1 MFPEDA
7 VAAEI
12 GQRARRGRRAAYAA
26 FGVQGLSFAAL
37 VTRIPEIQK
46 AHDLPDSTLALVLLA
61 VPVVAGVGSVLAGTL
76 MPRYG
81 SGPVL
86 RVAQPLVLLSVVAI
100 GIAPGDWALYAATA
114 LFGLFVGAVDASMNA
129 QAVTAETLYGKS
141 LLTGFHAVWSAAG
154 ILAGLWIALANR
166 VDLALGTGFAIPAA
180 IGLAVSLSGG
190 HRLYPR
196 EMESTGPSGDQLK
209 AAAKRVPWKPIVIIG
224 VAVTCMYIADSATS
238 SYSAKYLKD
247 DLHATGTV
255 APLAYVAYQIC
266 MMLSRTGADFV
277 VRAYGAARVV
287 AVGSVVGGLGLLTAA
302 LAPDAG
308 VAIAGFAVAGLGLA
322 VVVPTSFS
330 AAGKLDP
337 TGLGIAVARV
347 NVFNYVGFVLGAVV
361 AGAVASNLW
370 IAYAIGAAL
379 TLVGLAAAK
388 GFEPAPVPG
397 ATPDTPVAERP
408 VV

>member
-1 MFPEDA
+1 

-12 GQRARRGRRAAYAA
+12 DQRTRRGRRSAYAA

-46 AHDLPDSTLALVLLA
+46 AHDLTDTTLALVLLA
-61 VPVVAGVGSVLAGTL
+61 VPVVAGIGSVLAGGL

-81 SGPVL
+81 SGVVL
-86 RVAQPLVLLSVVAI
+86 RVAQPFVLLSIIAI
-100 GIAPGDWALYAATA
+100 GLAPGDLALYAATA
-114 LFGLFVGAVDASMNA
+114 LFGLFVGAVDASMNT
-129 QAVTAETLYGKS
+129 QAVTAETLYDKS

-154 ILAGLWIALANR
+154 IVAGLWIALANK
-166 VDLALGTGFAIPAA
+166 VDMSLSAGFAIPASLGIVVA
-180 IGLAVSLSGG
+180 LWTGRGLYAR
-190 HRLYPR
+190 RL
-196 EMESTGPSGDQLK
+196 ETAGPSGEQLR

-224 VAVTCMYIADSATS
+224 IAVTCMYIADSATS

-247 DLHATGTV
+247 DLHASGSV

-266 MMLSRTGADFV
+266 MMASRAGADLV
-277 VRAYGAARVV
+277 VRAHGAARVV
-287 AVGSVVGGLGLLTAA
+287 AAGAGIGGLGLLAA
-302 LAPDAG
+302 AVAPGPA

-330 AAGKLDP
+330 AAGRLDP

-347 NVFNYVGFVLGAVV
+347 NVFNYVGFVLGAVI

-370 IAYAIGAAL
+370 IAYAVGAAL
-379 TLVGLAAAK
+379 TLVILGSAR
-388 GFEPAPVPG
+388 GFAPAPVAGARPG
-397 ATPDTPVAERP
+397 TPVAERP
-408 VV
+408 VA

>member
-1 MFPEDA
+1 M
-7 VAAEI
+7 AAGI
-12 GQRARRGRRAAYAA
+12 GQRTRRGRRAAYAA
-26 FGVQGLSFAAL
+26 FGVQGMSFAAL

-76 MPRYG
+76 MPRHG

-100 GIAPGDWALYAATA
+100 GVAPGDWALYAATA

-141 LLTGFHAVWSAAG
+141 LLTGFHAIWSAAG

-180 IGLAVSLSGG
+180 IGLAVSLSSG

-196 EMESTGPSGDQLK
+196 ELESAGPGADQLK
-209 AAAKRVPWKPIVIIG
+209 AAAKRVPWKPLIIIG

-266 MMLSRTGADFV
+266 MTLSRTGADIV

-302 LAPDAG
+302 FAPEAA

-337 TGLGIAVARV
+337 TRLGIAVARV
-347 NVFNYVGFVLGAVV
+347 NVFNYLGFVLGAVV
-361 AGAVASNLW
+361 AGAVASHLW
-370 IAYAIGAAL
+370 IAYAVGAVLTLLILGAAR
-379 TLVGLAAAK
+379 

-397 ATPDTPVAERP
+397 ATPDTPVVERP
-408 VV
+408 VI

>member
-1 MFPEDA
+1 M
-7 VAAEI
+7 AAEVD
-12 GQRARRGRRAAYAA
+12 QRTRRGRLSAYAA

-46 AHDLPDSTLALVLLA
+46 AHHLSDGTLALVLLA
-61 VPVVAGVGSVLAGTL
+61 VPVVAGVGSVLAGVF

-86 RVAQPLVLLSVVAI
+86 RIAQPLVLLAIIAI
-100 GIAPGDWALYAATA
+100 GLAPDDPALYAATA

-154 ILAGLWIALANR
+154 IVAGLWIALANR
-166 VDLALGTGFAIPAA
+166 VDMGLGLGFAIPAA
-180 IGLAVSLSGG
+180 LGIVVAVATGPGLYARAL
-190 HRLYPR
+190 
-196 EMESTGPSGDQLK
+196 EATGPSGEQLK
-209 AAAKRVPWKPIVIIG
+209 AAAKRVPWRPIVVIG

-247 DLHATGTV
+247 DLHASGAI
-255 APLAYVAYQIC
+255 APLAYVAYQVC
-266 MMLSRTGADFV
+266 MMFSRTGADLV

-287 AVGSVVGGLGLLTAA
+287 AVGAAVGGLGLLTAA
-302 LAPDAG
+302 LAPGPA

-330 AAGKLDP
+330 AAGRLDP

-370 IAYAIGAAL
+370 IAYAVGAAL
-379 TLVGLAAAK
+379 TLVILGSAK
-388 GFEPAPVPG
+388 GFEPAPVTGTRPG
-397 ATPDTPVAERP
+397 TPVAERP
-408 VV
+408 VA

>member
-1 MFPEDA
+1 

-12 GQRARRGRRAAYAA
+12 DQRTRRGRRSAYAA

-46 AHDLPDSTLALVLLA
+46 AHDLSDGTLALVLLA
-61 VPVVAGVGSVLAGTL
+61 VPVVAGIGSVLAGSL

-86 RVAQPLVLLSVVAI
+86 RIAQPFVLLSIVAI
-100 GIAPGDWALYAATA
+100 GLAPGDLALYATTA

-154 ILAGLWIALANR
+154 IVAGLWIALANQ
-166 VDLALGTGFAIPAA
+166 VDMSLSAGFAIPAVL
-180 IGLAVSLSGG
+180 GLAVSLWAGR
-190 HRLYPR
+190 RLYAR
-196 EMESTGPSGDQLK
+196 ELETTGPSGEQLR
-209 AAAKRVPWKPIVIIG
+209 AAAKRVPWKPIIIIG

-247 DLHATGTV
+247 DLNASGTV
-255 APLAYVAYQIC
+255 APLAYVGYQIS

-287 AVGSVVGGLGLLTAA
+287 AAGAVVGGLGLVMAA
-302 LAPDAG
+302 AAPGPA

-330 AAGKLDP
+330 AAGRLDP

-347 NVFNYVGFVLGAVV
+347 NVFNYLGFVLGAVV
-361 AGAVASNLW
+361 AGVVASDLW
-370 IAYAIGAAL
+370 IAYAVGAAL
-379 TLVGLAAAK
+379 TLVILGSAK
-388 GFEPAPVPG
+388 GFQPAPVAG
-397 ATPDTPVAERP
+397 ANPDTPVAERP
-408 VV
+408 VA

>member
-1 MFPEDA
+1 

-12 GQRARRGRRAAYAA
+12 DQRTRRGRRSAYAA

-46 AHDLPDSTLALVLLA
+46 AHNLTDGTLALVLLA
-61 VPVVAGVGSVLAGTL
+61 VPVVAGVGSVAAGSI
-76 MPRYG
+76 MPRRG
-81 SGPVL
+81 SGLVL
-86 RVAQPLVLLSVVAI
+86 RVAQPLVLLSIFAI
-100 GIAPGDWALYAATA
+100 GIAPTDLALYAATA

-154 ILAGLWIALANR
+154 IVAGLWIALANKI
-166 VDLALGTGFAIPAA
+166 DMSLSIGFAIPAA
-180 IGLAVSLSGG
+180 LGLIVSVWSGR
-190 HRLYPR
+190 RLYVKA
-196 EMESTGPSGDQLK
+196 MEGTGPSDEQLR
-209 AAAKRVPWKPIVIIG
+209 AAAKKVPWKPIIVIG

-247 DLHATGTV
+247 DLNASGAI
-255 APLAYVAYQIC
+255 APLAYVGYQVF

-287 AVGSVVGGLGLLTAA
+287 AVGAIVGGLGLLGAA
-302 LAPDAG
+302 AAPNAPI
-308 VAIAGFAVAGLGLA
+308 AIAGFSVAGLGLA

-330 AAGKLDP
+330 AAGRLDP

-347 NVFNYVGFVLGAVV
+347 NVFNYLGFVLGAVV

-370 IAYAIGAAL
+370 IAYAVGAAL
-379 TLVGLAAAK
+379 TLVILASAK
-388 GFEPAPVPG
+388 GFEPS
-397 ATPDTPVAERP
+397 PVAGGGTGTAVAQRP
-408 VV
+408 VA

>member
-1 MFPEDA
+1 

-12 GQRARRGRRAAYAA
+12 GQRTRYGRRSAYAA

-46 AHDLPDSTLALVLLA
+46 AHHLSDGTLALVLLA

-76 MPRYG
+76 MPRHG
-81 SGPVL
+81 SGVVL
-86 RVAQPLVLLSVVAI
+86 RVAQPLVLLSILAI
-100 GIAPGDWALYAATA
+100 GLAPDDLVLYAMTA

-166 VDLALGTGFAIPAA
+166 TDLGLGTGFAIPA
-180 IGLAVSLSGG
+180 GLGLVVSLWAG
-190 HRLYPR
+190 RLLYPR
-196 EMESTGPSGDQLK
+196 EMETTGPSGEELR

-224 VAVTCMYIADSATS
+224 IAVTCMYIADSATS

-247 DLHATGTV
+247 DLSASGTV
-255 APLAYVAYQIC
+255 APLAYVAYQVC
-266 MMLSRTGADFV
+266 MMLSRAGADFV
-277 VRAYGAARVV
+277 VRAYGAAKVV
-287 AVGSVVGGLGLLTAA
+287 ATGAAIGGVGLLVAA
-302 LAPDAG
+302 LAPNAA

-330 AAGKLDP
+330 AAGRLDP

-370 IAYAIGAAL
+370 IAYAVGAGL
-379 TLVGLAAAK
+379 TLVILGSAR
-388 GFEPAPVPG
+388 GFEPAPIPG
-397 ATPDTPVAERP
+397 TRPDTPIAERP
-408 VV
+408 AA

>member
-1 MFPEDA
+1 
-7 VAAEI
+7 
-12 GQRARRGRRAAYAA
+12 
-26 FGVQGLSFAAL
+26 
-37 VTRIPEIQK
+37 
-46 AHDLPDSTLALVLLA
+46 
-61 VPVVAGVGSVLAGTL
+61 

-86 RVAQPLVLLSVVAI
+86 RVAQPFVLLSIVAI
-100 GIAPGDWALYAATA
+100 GLAPGDLVLYATTA

-154 ILAGLWIALANR
+154 IIAGLWIALANQ
-166 VDLALGTGFAIPAA
+166 VDMSLSAGFAIPAA
-180 IGLAVSLSGG
+180 LGLAVTLSTGG
-190 HRLYPR
+190 RLYAR
-196 EMESTGPSGDQLK
+196 ELETTGPSGDQLR

-247 DLHATGTV
+247 DLNASGTV
-255 APLAYVAYQIC
+255 APLAYVGYQIA

-287 AVGSVVGGLGLLTAA
+287 AAGAVVGGLGLATAA
-302 LAPDAG
+302 AAPGPA
-308 VAIAGFAVAGLGLA
+308 VAIAGFALAGLGLA

-330 AAGKLDP
+330 AAGRLDP

-347 NVFNYVGFVLGAVV
+347 NVFNYFGFVLGAVV
-361 AGAVASNLW
+361 AGAAASQLW
-370 IAYAIGAAL
+370 IAYAVGAVL
-379 TLVGLAAAK
+379 TLVILASAK
-388 GFEPAPVPG
+388 GFQPAPVAG
-397 ATPDTPVAERP
+397 ANPDAPVAQRP
-408 VV
+408 VA

>member
-1 MFPEDA
+1 M
-7 VAAEI
+7 AAQI
-12 GQRARRGRRAAYAA
+12 GQRTRRGRRSAYAA

-46 AHDLPDSTLALVLLA
+46 AHDLSDARLALVLLA
-61 VPVVAGVGSVLAGTL
+61 VPVVAGVGSVLAGSL

-81 SGPVL
+81 SAVVL
-86 RVAQPLVLLSVVAI
+86 RVAQPFVLLSIIAI
-100 GIAPGDWALYAATA
+100 GLAPDDLALYAATA

-154 ILAGLWIALANR
+154 IVAGLWIALANR
-166 VDLALGTGFAIPAA
+166 VDMGLGIGFAIPASLG
-180 IGLAVSLSGG
+180 IVVSLWTGWL
-190 HRLYPR
+190 LYPR
-196 EMESTGPSGDQLK
+196 DLETTGPSADRLR

-247 DLHATGTV
+247 DLGASGAV
-255 APLAYVAYQIC
+255 APLAYVAYQVC

-287 AVGSVVGGLGLLTAA
+287 AIGSVVGGLGLLTAA
-302 LAPDAG
+302 IAPGPA
-308 VAIAGFAVAGLGLA
+308 VAIAGFAIAGLGLA

-330 AAGKLDP
+330 AAGRLDP

-370 IAYAIGAAL
+370 IAYAVGAAL
-379 TLVGLAAAK
+379 TLVILGSAK
-388 GFEPAPVPG
+388 GFEPAPIAG
-397 ATPDTPVAERP
+397 ATPGTPAAERP
-408 VV
+408 VA

>member
-1 MFPEDA
+1 M
-7 VAAEI
+7 AAEI
-12 GQRARRGRRAAYAA
+12 DRGTRQGRLAAYAA

-46 AHDLPDSTLALVLLA
+46 AHRLSDATLALVLLA
-61 VPVVAGVGSVLAGTL
+61 VPVVAGVGSVLAGAL
-76 MPRYG
+76 MPRHG

-86 RVAQPLVLLSVVAI
+86 RISQPLVLLSILAI
-100 GIAPGDWALYAATA
+100 GVAPGDLALYAATA

-166 VDLALGTGFAIPAA
+166 LDLGLGTGFAVPA
-180 IGLAVSLSGG
+180 GLGIVVSLATAR
-190 HRLYPR
+190 RLYPR
-196 EMESTGPSGDQLK
+196 ERETTAPSGDQLR
-209 AAAKRVPWKPIVIIG
+209 AAAKRVPWRPIVIIG
-224 VAVTCMYIADSATS
+224 VAVACMYIADSATS

-247 DLHATGTV
+247 DLHASGAV
-255 APLAYVAYQIC
+255 APLAYVAYQVC
-266 MMLSRTGADFV
+266 MMLSRAGADFV

-287 AVGSVVGGLGLLTAA
+287 ATGAVVGGLGLLGAA
-302 LAPDAG
+302 LAPGPA
-308 VAIAGFAVAGLGLA
+308 VAVAGFAVAGLGLA

-330 AAGKLDP
+330 AAGRLDP

-347 NVFNYVGFVLGAVV
+347 NVFNYVGFVLGAVI

-370 IAYAIGAAL
+370 LAYVVGAAL
-379 TLVGLAAAK
+379 TLVILGAAR
-388 GFEPAPVPG
+388 GFQPEPVPG
-397 ATPDTPVAERP
+397 ARPDTPVAERP
-408 VV
+408 VA

>member
-1 MFPEDA
+1 
-7 VAAEI
+7 
-12 GQRARRGRRAAYAA
+12 
-26 FGVQGLSFAAL
+26 
-37 VTRIPEIQK
+37 
-46 AHDLPDSTLALVLLA
+46 
-61 VPVVAGVGSVLAGTL
+61 
-76 MPRYG
+76 
-81 SGPVL
+81 VL
-86 RVAQPLVLLSVVAI
+86 RIAQPLVLLSIVAI
-100 GIAPGDWALYAATA
+100 GVAPGNLALYASTA

-154 ILAGLWIALANR
+154 IIAGLWIALANR
-166 VDLALGTGFAIPAA
+166 VDISLSAGFAIPAVLG
-180 IGLAVSLSGG
+180 IVVSLWTGR
-190 HRLYPR
+190 RLYAR
-196 EMESTGPSGDQLK
+196 ELENAGPSGDQLK
-209 AAAKRVPWKPIVIIG
+209 AAAKRVPWRPIVIIG

-247 DLHATGTV
+247 DLDASGSI
-255 APLAYVAYQIC
+255 APLAYVAYQVC

-277 VRAYGAARVV
+277 VRAHGAARVV
-287 AVGSVVGGLGLLTAA
+287 AAGSVIGGLGLLTAA
-302 LAPDAG
+302 IAPGPA

-370 IAYAIGAAL
+370 IAYAVGAAL
-379 TLVGLAAAK
+379 TLVILSSAK
-388 GFEPAPVPG
+388 GFEPAPVAG

-408 VV
+408 VA

>member
-1 MFPEDA
+1 M
-7 VAAEI
+7 AAEI
-12 GQRARRGRRAAYAA
+12 GQRTRRGRRSAYAA

-46 AHDLPDSTLALVLLA
+46 AHGLSDERLALVLLA
-61 VPVVAGVGSVLAGTL
+61 VPVVAGVGSVLAGIL

-81 SGPVL
+81 SGIVL
-86 RVAQPLVLLSVVAI
+86 RAAQPLVLLSIIAI
-100 GIAPGDWALYAATA
+100 GLAPGDLALYAATA

-154 ILAGLWIALANR
+154 IVAGLWIALANR
-166 VDLALGTGFAIPAA
+166 VDIGLGTGFAIPASL
-180 IGLAVSLSGG
+180 GLLVSLWAG
-190 HRLYPR
+190 RLLYPR
-196 EMESTGPSGDQLK
+196 DLETTGPSGDQLR
-209 AAAKRVPWKPIVIIG
+209 AAAKRVPWRPIVIIG

-247 DLHATGTV
+247 DLGASGTI
-255 APLAYVAYQIC
+255 APLAYVAYQVC

-287 AVGSVVGGLGLLTAA
+287 ATGSVIGGLGLLTAA
-302 LAPDAG
+302 IAPGPA

-330 AAGKLDP
+330 AAGRLDP

-347 NVFNYVGFVLGAVV
+347 NVFNYFGFVLGAVV

-370 IAYAIGAAL
+370 IAYAVGAAL
-379 TLVGLAAAK
+379 TLVILGSAR
-388 GFEPAPVPG
+388 GFEPAPIAG

-408 VV
+408 VA

>member
-1 MFPEDA
+1 

-12 GQRARRGRRAAYAA
+12 GQRTRRGRRSAYAA

-46 AHDLPDSTLALVLLA
+46 AHGLSDGSLALVLLA
-61 VPVVAGVGSVLAGTL
+61 VPVVAGVGSVLAGAL

-81 SGPVL
+81 SGVVL
-86 RVAQPLVLLSVVAI
+86 RVAQPLVLVSVLAI
-100 GIAPGDWALYAATA
+100 GLAPDDPVLYAVTA

-166 VDLALGTGFAIPAA
+166 THLGLDTGFAIPA
-180 IGLAVSLSGG
+180 GLGLVVSLATGSL
-190 HRLYPR
+190 LYPR
-196 EMESTGPSGDQLK
+196 ETETTGPSGEELRV
-209 AAAKRVPWKPIVIIG
+209 AAKRVPWRPIVIIG
-224 VAVTCMYIADSATS
+224 IAVTCMYIADSATS

-247 DLHATGTV
+247 DLAASGTV
-255 APLAYVAYQIC
+255 APLAYVAYQVC

-287 AVGSVVGGLGLLTAA
+287 AAGAAIGGVGLLTAA
-302 LAPDAG
+302 LAPNPA

-330 AAGKLDP
+330 AAGRLDP

-347 NVFNYVGFVLGAVV
+347 NVFNYAGFVLGAVV
-361 AGAVASNLW
+361 AGAVASSLW
-370 IAYAIGAAL
+370 IAYAVGAAL
-379 TLVGLAAAK
+379 TLVVLGSAR
-388 GFEPAPVPG
+388 GFEPSPVPG
-397 ATPDTPVAERP
+397 ARPDTPVAERP
-408 VV
+408 VA

>member
-1 MFPEDA
+1 

-12 GQRARRGRRAAYAA
+12 DGRTRRARRSAYAA

-46 AHDLPDSTLALVLLA
+46 AHHLSDGTLALVLLA
-61 VPVVAGVGSVLAGTL
+61 VPVVAGVGSVLVGGL

-86 RVAQPLVLLSVVAI
+86 RIAQPLVLLSIIAI
-100 GIAPGDWALYAATA
+100 GLAPDDLALYASTA

-154 ILAGLWIALANR
+154 IVAGLWIALANR
-166 VDLALGTGFAIPAA
+166 VDVGLGIGFAIPASLG
-180 IGLAVSLSGG
+180 ILVSLWTG
-190 HRLYPR
+190 RLLYPR
-196 EMESTGPSGDQLK
+196 DLETTGPSGEQLR
-209 AAAKRVPWKPIVIIG
+209 AAAKRVPWRPIVIIG

-247 DLHATGTV
+247 DLNASGTV
-255 APLAYVAYQIC
+255 APLAYVAYQVC

-287 AVGSVVGGLGLLTAA
+287 AVGSAIGGLGLLTAA
-302 LAPDAG
+302 IAPGPA

-330 AAGKLDP
+330 AAGRLDP

-370 IAYAIGAAL
+370 IAYAVGAAL
-379 TLVGLAAAK
+379 TLVILGSAK
-388 GFEPAPVPG
+388 GFEPAPIAG
-397 ATPDTPVAERP
+397 ATPDTPIAERP
-408 VV
+408 VA

>member
-1 MFPEDA
+1 

-12 GQRARRGRRAAYAA
+12 DRRTRQGRLAAYAG
-26 FGVQGLSFAAL
+26 FGVQGLCFASL

-46 AHDLPDSTLALVLLA
+46 AHRLSDATLALVLLA
-61 VPVVAGVGSVLAGTL
+61 VPVVAGVGSVLAGVL
-76 MPRYG
+76 MPRHG

-86 RVAQPLVLLSVVAI
+86 RISQPLVLLSILAI
-100 GIAPGDWALYAATA
+100 GVAPDDLALYASAA

-154 ILAGLWIALANR
+154 ILAGLWVALANR
-166 VDLALGTGFAIPAA
+166 IDLGLGTGFVVPA
-180 IGLAVSLSGG
+180 GLGLVVSLTTGR
-190 HRLYPR
+190 RLYPR
-196 EMESTGPSGDQLK
+196 ERESTAPSGDQLR
-209 AAAKRVPWKPIVIIG
+209 AAAKRVPWRPIVVIG

-247 DLHATGTV
+247 DLDASGAI

-287 AVGSVVGGLGLLTAA
+287 AVGAAVGGLGLLGAA
-302 LAPDAG
+302 LASSPA

-330 AAGKLDP
+330 AAGRLDP

-370 IAYAIGAAL
+370 IAYLVGATL
-379 TLVGLAAAK
+379 TLVILGAAR
-388 GFEPAPVPG
+388 GFQPEPVTG
-397 ATPDTPVAERP
+397 ARPDTPVAERP
-408 VV
+408 VA